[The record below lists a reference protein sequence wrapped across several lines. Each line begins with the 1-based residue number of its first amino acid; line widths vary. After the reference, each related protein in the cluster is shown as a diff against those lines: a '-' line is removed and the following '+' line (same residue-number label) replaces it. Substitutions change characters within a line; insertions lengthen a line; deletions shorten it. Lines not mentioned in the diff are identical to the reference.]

1 MDYPKIFISI
11 ILIIIYLIIFG
22 KVSIEKYLDGGV
34 LINQN
39 EKRTFTIDP
48 PVKYITSI
56 TIHNC
61 VPNQ

>member
-11 ILIIIYLIIFG
+11 ILIIIYLILFG

-39 EKRTFTIDP
+39 EKRTLTIDP
-48 PVKYITSI
+48 PVKYILHLSKF
-56 TIHNC
+56 
-61 VPNQ
+61 

>member
-22 KVSIEKYLDGGV
+22 RVSIKKYLDGGV

-39 EKRTFTIDP
+39 KKRTLTIDP
-48 PVKYITSI
+48 PVKYILHLSKF
-56 TIHNC
+56 
-61 VPNQ
+61 

>member
-11 ILIIIYLIIFG
+11 ILIIIYLIVFG

-48 PVKYITSI
+48 PVTYITSI
-56 TIHNC
+56 TIHKSRL
-61 VPNQ
+61 

>member
-39 EKRTFTIDP
+39 EKRTLTIDP
-48 PVKYITSI
+48 PVKYISHITSR
-56 TIHNC
+56 
-61 VPNQ
+61 